1 MTGRRTSVLLSLF
14 ALVACIGLAA
24 PARACPFCGQFG
36 GGTLTQEV
44 NQASMVLYGTFTNA
58 RAGAAGEF
66 GGGTTDLVIE
76 KVIKPHK
83 IVENKNK
90 ITLDKYVPP
99 VAKTKWLVFCDVFK
113 GKIDPYRGLPLRTD
127 DMPNYLAG
135 ATKVKDKKNS
145 ERLRF
150 FFDYLNNED
159 QDIATDAFKE
169 FANVDYPDYRDIA
182 PYLPADKVAKWLTDP
197 KTPSFRFGLYA
208 SILGHSPNHKA
219 EYAKL
224 LRSLAEDPEKRVNTG
239 LDGILASYVMLQPKE
254 GWQFIRGILKDSKQ
268 EFTARYAAL
277 RGVRFYV
284 DYRSDIIPKKDC
296 IEAISQ
302 LLDQGD
308 IADLAIEDL
317 RKWKAWDM
325 TDRILALKDKE
336 SHNIPI
342 IRRSILRFSL
352 SSPTKAA
359 KAYVEDQRKR
369 DEQSV
374 LDAEELLKIEQ
385 QNTQTQPAK

>member
-1 MTGRRTSVLLSLF
+1 
-14 ALVACIGLAA
+14 
-24 PARACPFCGQFG
+24 
-36 GGTLTQEV
+36 
-44 NQASMVLYGTFTNA
+44 MVLYGTFTNA
-58 RAGAAGEF
+58 RAGNPGDFA
-66 GGGTTDLVIE
+66 GGTTDLIIE

-83 IVENKNK
+83 VVENKNK

-99 VAKTKWLVFCDVFK
+99 VGKTKWLVFCDVFK
-113 GKIDPYRGLPLRTD
+113 GKIDPYRGMPLRSD
-127 DMPNYLAG
+127 DMPNYLEG

-159 QDIATDAFKE
+159 QEIATDAFKE
-169 FANVDYPDYRDIA
+169 FANVDYPDYREIA
-182 PYLPADKVAKWLTDP
+182 PYFPADKVAKWLKDP

-208 SILGHSPNHKA
+208 SILGHSRTNKV

-224 LRSLAEDPEKRVNTG
+224 LRSLVEDPEKRVNTG

-254 GWQFIRGILKDSKQ
+254 GWQFVRGILKDPKQ
-268 EFTARYAAL
+268 EFTTRYAAL
-277 RGVRFYV
+277 RAVRFFV

-296 IEAISQ
+296 VAAISQ
-302 LLDQGD
+302 LLDQSD

-317 RKWKAWDM
+317 LKWKSWEL

-336 SHNIPI
+336 SHDIPI
-342 IRRSILRFSL
+342 IRRAILRFSL
-352 SSPTKAA
+352 RSPQKAA
-359 KAYVEDQRKR
+359 KAYVEEQRKR

-385 QNTQTQPAK
+385 QTTQAPPSK